1 MANCREGA
9 AMMHSARSETRGDAM
24 ASSITPIRIAPLSE
38 RVIRRKRRR
47 RIRMRLGI
55 VACEIVSLA
64 ALFAIL
70 MLLAGQVRLSSV
82 GRFLAGW
89 PDLSDA
95 HATCRQF
102 VRQAEIGSKVP
113 MTVREVGPWSWL
125 RLEDGRFR
133 VIGTLDHITASGGV
147 RRTGYQC
154 DLALLNTDGRWRL
167 DSLAI
172 REGSAAR

>member
-1 MANCREGA
+1 
-9 AMMHSARSETRGDAM
+9 M

-38 RVIRRKRRR
+38 RVIRRERRR
-47 RIRMRLGI
+47 RIQMRLGI

-70 MLLAGQVRLSSV
+70 LLLAGQVRLP
-82 GRFLAGW
+82 GLQRFLAGW

-95 HATCRQF
+95 HAACRQF
-102 VRQAEIGSKVP
+102 VRQAEIGSKGTVP
-113 MTVREVGPWSWL
+113 MTVRELGTWSWL
-125 RLEDGRFR
+125 RLQDGRFR
-133 VIGTLDHITASGGV
+133 IVGTLDHFTASGGV

-154 DLALLNTDGRWRL
+154 DLALLNSDGRWRL

-172 REGSAAR
+172 REGSAGR